1 MNRRETGEAD
11 KATRQD
17 AGSVG
22 QTGTK
27 EERGG
32 GGDQKAERRA
42 MVRWYIREVKDAC
55 FPNPLIF

>member
-32 GGDQKAERRA
+32 AEIRKQKGEQ
-42 MVRWYIREVKDAC
+42 W
-55 FPNPLIF
+55 